1 MMPEEQ
7 GFTLIE
13 LIVVIVIG
21 SIISAMFIPFFS
33 TSLIRGSENVNI
45 ISESFQIN
53 QVIAN
58 LTTDYRNRK
67 NAGTLNLPDFYAN
80 ISSFEEN
87 NVTVTAKYVN
97 FRDGSG
103 VLNDSDGDGVYDPL
117 DSAVP
122 TGNLMVTA
130 EKNNQSMRALFTE

>member
-1 MMPEEQ
+1 MPEEQ

-13 LIVVIVIG
+13 LFLVIVIG

-33 TSLIRGSENVNI
+33 TSLMRGSENVNI
-45 ISESFQIN
+45 INESFQIN

-67 NAGTLNLPDFYAN
+67 ENGTLNLPVFYAN
-80 ISSFEEN
+80 LSSFEEN
-87 NVTVTAKYVN
+87 NVTVTGKYVN
-97 FRDGSG
+97 FRNGG
-103 VLNDSDGDGVYDPL
+103 GALNDSDGDGVYDPL

-122 TGNLMVTA
+122 TNILVVTA
-130 EKNNQSMRALFTE
+130 AKNNQSMRALFTE

>member
-1 MMPEEQ
+1 MMSEEQ

-21 SIISAMFIPFFS
+21 AIISAMFIPFFS
-33 TSLIRGSENVNI
+33 TSLTRGSENVNI
-45 ISESFQIN
+45 SNESFQLN

-67 NAGTLNLPDFYAN
+67 ENGTLNLPDFYAN
-80 ISSFEEN
+80 LSSFEEN
-87 NVTVTAKYVN
+87 NVTVTGKYVD
-97 FRDGSG
+97 FRDGGG
-103 VLNDSDGDGVYDPL
+103 VLNDSDGNGVFDPL

-122 TGNLMVTA
+122 TGILVVIA
-130 EKNNQSMRALFTE
+130 EKNN